1 VETTKAV
8 QACDCLKLC
17 YY

>member
-1 VETTKAV
+1 VEGTKAV